1 MNDDFNFEDPKRW
14 SNYID
19 YEDLLDIE
27 YLENIEYV
35 HKSNNKLVILDNK
48 INKNIAITRESIGN
62 VNELLKLNS
71 NLKILNG
78 YGYKIGDYAELELS
92 QVSKKGFISILSI
105 IENNE
110 FKFFIDKV
118 KVSIGSATN
127 MYIILADTI
136 CGYCTSTDQ
145 YTLTI
150 SLKGI
155 NEHNYA
161 DYYNQ
166 ALFIIRM
173 IIQDDYIIGNNN
185 DECYLEISKLNNGYY
200 KNRNYN
206 EVFYFYNEA
215 MRIYDREISSL
226 YLYKILEYFF
236 LIARKDE
243 FEVILKD
250 YNKNNSIDILINKI
264 TKLYKDGEKEQ
275 LIILMNSIKENLND
289 IVNKAIKLNILNSN
303 DLDSFAEEL
312 YLYRNSIV
320 HGKSDYKFDLK
331 IPNALCESEKDIFWR
346 NSLKHI
352 SEILLFKYCIQKID

>member
-1 MNDDFNFEDPKRW
+1 MNDDFNFDDPKIW
-14 SNYID
+14 SNHVE
-19 YEDLLDIE
+19 YEDLLDGE

-35 HKSNNKLVILDNK
+35 HKSNDKLVILDNK
-48 INKNIAITRESIGN
+48 IKKKIAITKDSIGN
-62 VNELLKLNS
+62 SNELLKLNEK
-71 NLKILNG
+71 LKILNG
-78 YGYKIGDYAELELS
+78 YGYKIGDYAELKLP
-92 QVSKKGFISILSI
+92 QLSKKGYISISSI

-118 KVSIGSATN
+118 EVSIGSATN
-127 MYIILADTI
+127 MYILLTNTTF
-136 CGYCTSTDQ
+136 GYYTSTDK
-145 YTLTI
+145 YTITI
-150 SLKGI
+150 SFKGI

-166 ALFIIRM
+166 ALFMIRM
-173 IIQDDYIIGNNN
+173 IIQEDYITGNNN

-200 KNRNYN
+200 KNKNYN

-215 MRIYDREISSL
+215 IRIYDREISSL

-275 LIILMNSIKENLND
+275 LIILMNSIKGNLND
-289 IVNKAIKLNILNSN
+289 IVNKAIALNILNSN
-303 DLDSFAEEL
+303 DIDSFAEEL

-320 HGKSDYKFDLK
+320 HGKSDYKLDLK
-331 IPNALCESEKDIFWR
+331 IPNTLCESEKDIFWR
-346 NSLKHI
+346 NSLKDI
-352 SEILLFKYCIQKID
+352 SEILLSKYCIQKID